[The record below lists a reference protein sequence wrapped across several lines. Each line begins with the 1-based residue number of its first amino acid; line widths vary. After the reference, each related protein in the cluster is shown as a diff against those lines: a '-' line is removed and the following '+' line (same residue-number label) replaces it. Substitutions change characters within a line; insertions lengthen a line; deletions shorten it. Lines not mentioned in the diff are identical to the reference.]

1 MNDIIPVFVKT
12 IQKEQASSINEVL
25 GHSDRIVTESSI
37 LREETENI
45 TSISENL
52 NQYSDEI
59 NTDLAQYT
67 VK

>member
-25 GHSDRIVTESSI
+25 GLSDRIVTKSSI